1 MGLMMIWDAKY
12 SWKMRKP
19 ALMEEVRSVLQK
31 TLIMLT
37 KCSQR
42 NVESWWIETQV
53 YEGKV

>member
-12 SWKMRKP
+12 SRKMRKP
-19 ALMEEVRSVLQK
+19 ALMEEVCSVLQK